1 MQILKRTVKFNSFM
15 INFKLYGIKEN
26 KKKEGKMIYRLKK
39 LFKINVSFGNN
50 RLKNVLIFLMFL
62 GAIFVKTFY
71 FQFTTKLNRIP
82 YFKFENTMML
92 IANLGMCIILLSIV
106 MLISNKKKSLGLLI
120 FNLIF
125 SFILFSDTVYY
136 RYYYSALSV
145 TSIYQIGFVGSL
157 GDSIWSLVKI
167 KDLVYILDFPVI
179 VFILFLLNRIFKE
192 SIFHRNNRESFL
204 KRVFKTLVISMVG
217 VLLIFITLKNADT
230 STFSYD
236 NNHIIKHGGIAYYHY
251 YDIKEFTKNTIFRN
265 RKMNHKEIEELTNHF
280 NNKEIQG
287 TNYKGI
293 SQGKNLIILQV
304 EALQEFVIN
313 AKTPSGEEITPNLN
327 RLINES
333 IYFDNIYYQTGGG
346 NTSDAELLSNA
357 SVYPAKEGSAY
368 FLYPTNTYDSI
379 GNILKEKGYGT
390 YASHANNPT
399 FWNRAIMYNALGF
412 DEFFSNQKFE
422 INEYIGWGL
431 GDKSFYKQTL
441 DKVNKKEPFYSF
453 MISLSSHYPFNFKY
467 FEEYKF
473 DVGKY
478 EGTFLGY
485 YLKAAN
491 YADDAIGD
499 LMDYLKE
506 QGIYDN
512 TLIVIY
518 GDHQAVPKDKAEEL
532 MEFTGHDYSEAQ
544 WTELQKVPLLIHDSS
559 ITEYQTISK
568 IGGQI
573 DILPTIANLMDFDV
587 PYALGKDLINTSE
600 GYAVLRNSNVI
611 TNEFIY
617 ISAENKVYN
626 KENGEE
632 MDIDLYEEKIKEL
645 QNHLYISDLI
655 LKRDALKNITE

>member
-1 MQILKRTVKFNSFM
+1 MKILKRTVKINVFM
-15 INFKLYGIKEN
+15 INFKMYKVNQNKE
-26 KKKEGKMIYRLKK
+26 KEDKMANRLKR
-39 LFKINVSFGNN
+39 LFRRNLNFENN
-50 RLKNVLIFLMFL
+50 RLKDILIFLMFL
-62 GAIFVKTFY
+62 GAILVKIFY

-82 YFKFENTMML
+82 YFKFENTMMM
-92 IANLGMCIILLSIV
+92 ISNLGMCIILISIV
-106 MLISNKKKSLGLLI
+106 ILIFNKKKSLGLLI

-136 RYYYSALSV
+136 RYYYSALSI

-157 GDSIWSLVKI
+157 GDSILSLIKI
-167 KDLVYILDFPVI
+167 KDLVYVLDFPVI
-179 VFILFLLNRIFKE
+179 LVILFLLNRLFEE
-192 SIFHRNNRESFL
+192 SIFHRNNREPFL
-204 KRVFKTLVISMVG
+204 KRVFKTLVISMG
-217 VLLIFITLKNADT
+217 GMILIFIALKNTDT

-236 NNHIIKHGGIAYYHY
+236 NNHIIRHGGISYYHY

-265 RKMNHKEIEELTNHF
+265 RKMNNKELEEFEAYFNNRDIEGTNHR
-280 NNKEIQG
+280 
-287 TNYKGI
+287 GI
-293 SQGKNLIILQV
+293 SQGKNLIVLQV

-357 SVYPAKEGSAY
+357 SIYPAKEGSAY
-368 FLYPTNTYDSI
+368 FLYPTNTYNSI
-379 GNILKEKGYGT
+379 GNILKKKGYGT

-399 FWNRAIMYNALGF
+399 FWNRSIMYNALGF

-431 GDKSFYKQTL
+431 GDKSFYKQTI
-441 DKVNKKEPFYSF
+441 DKINKEEPFYSF

-491 YADDAIGD
+491 YADDAIGS

-506 QGIYDN
+506 QGLYDN

-532 MEFTGHDYSEAQ
+532 MEFTGREYSELQ
-544 WTELQKVPLLIHDSS
+544 WIELQKVPLIIHDNE
-559 ITEYQTISK
+559 ITDHRTISK

-573 DILPTIANLMDFDV
+573 DILPTIANLMDFNV
-587 PYALGKDLINTSE
+587 SYALGKDLLNTRE
-600 GYAVLRNSNVI
+600 EYAVLRNSNVI
-611 TNEFIY
+611 TNEFTY
-617 ISAENKVYN
+617 ISTENKVYN
-626 KENGEE
+626 KQTGEE
-632 MDIDLYEEKIKEL
+632 MDITSYEGKIKEL
-645 QNHLYISDLI
+645 QNHLYISDLV
-655 LKRDALKNITE
+655 LKRDALKNTTE